1 MSDVTPLRV
10 ERFTRELQSH
20 PNQIQVS
27 YVLNGLRHGFRLGF
41 QQHHTLKPAKRNKD
55 SAINNPQVIDSYLEN
70 EVRRQ
75 RVAGPYD
82 SPPIPD
88 LQISSFGVIPKRGQP
103 GKWRLIVD
111 LSSPRGLSVNDG
123 IDREEFTL
131 QYVKVEQIVRMIS
144 SLGRGALMAKFDVE
158 TAYRNI
164 PVHPADRNL
173 LGMKWKGKY
182 YVDLALPFGLRSAPF
197 IFNAVAS
204 MLEWILTNN
213 YQVSN
218 MVHYLDDFI
227 MAGPPN
233 SVVCAA
239 NLAES
244 RQACA
249 ELGVPLHPDKCVG
262 PTTTMVVLGIELDSV
277 HQIARLP
284 ADKLRNIQA
293 LIASWRSRRWCNRQQ
308 LESLIGHLHHAAKVV
323 WPGRTFIRRMIN
335 LLLVSVSTI
344 TRYALIAN
352 SVATWSGQ
360 FLSTWHGVSF
370 WLYPGI
376 PVVDIQVI
384 SDASG
389 AIGYGAFLN
398 QKWFNGLWHAT
409 QVSQSIAYKELFPVV
424 LAAHVWGQEW
434 SKNHITFRSDNE
446 AVVSVLNSRTSR
458 VPEMMRLLRSLLL
471 AAARFNFSFSSLH
484 IPGVDNSIADA
495 LSRFRWQEF
504 RRLAP
509 AAHQA
514 PTQIPLQLLRNLT
527 NPL

>member
-1 MSDVTPLRV
+1 M
-10 ERFTRELQSH
+10 
-20 PNQIQVS
+20 
-27 YVLNGLRHGFRLGF
+27 
-41 QQHHTLKPAKRNKD
+41 
-55 SAINNPQVIDSYLEN
+55 
-70 EVRRQ
+70 
-75 RVAGPYD
+75 VA
-82 SPPIPD
+82 
-88 LQISSFGVIPKRGQP
+88 
-103 GKWRLIVD
+103 
-111 LSSPRGLSVNDG
+111 
-123 IDREEFTL
+123 
-131 QYVKVEQIVRMIS
+131 
-144 SLGRGALMAKFDVE
+144 
-158 TAYRNI
+158 
-164 PVHPADRNL
+164 
-173 LGMKWKGKY
+173 
-182 YVDLALPFGLRSAPF
+182 
-197 IFNAVAS
+197 
-204 MLEWILTNN
+204 
-213 YQVSN
+213 
-218 MVHYLDDFI
+218 
-227 MAGPPN
+227 
-233 SVVCAA
+233 
-239 NLAES
+239 
-244 RQACA
+244 
-249 ELGVPLHPDKCVG
+249 
-262 PTTTMVVLGIELDSV
+262 
-277 HQIARLP
+277 
-284 ADKLRNIQA
+284 
-293 LIASWRSRRWCNRQQ
+293 
-308 LESLIGHLHHAAKVV
+308 
-323 WPGRTFIRRMIN
+323 
-335 LLLVSVSTI
+335 
-344 TRYALIAN
+344 
-352 SVATWSGQ
+352 Q

-376 PVVDIQVI
+376 PVVGNIQVI

>member
-103 GKWRLIVD
+103 GKWRLLVD

-213 YQVSN
+213 YQVTN

-335 LLLVSVSTI
+335 LLSCF
-344 TRYALIAN
+344 RK
-352 SVATWSGQ
+352 
-360 FLSTWHGVSF
+360 H
-370 WLYPGI
+370 
-376 PVVDIQVI
+376 DHQVR
-384 SDASG
+384 
-389 AIGYGAFLN
+389 LN
-398 QKWFNGLWHAT
+398 C
-409 QVSQSIAYKELFPVV
+409 
-424 LAAHVWGQEW
+424 
-434 SKNHITFRSDNE
+434 
-446 AVVSVLNSRTSR
+446 
-458 VPEMMRLLRSLLL
+458 
-471 AAARFNFSFSSLH
+471 
-484 IPGVDNSIADA
+484 
-495 LSRFRWQEF
+495 EF
-504 RRLAP
+504 RRDLEWW
-509 AAHQA
+509 HSS
-514 PTQIPLQLLRNLT
+514 
-527 NPL
+527 